1 MNGWLVARE
10 AEKMTSI
17 VDKLVN
23 HAAMNK
29 GSGSLF
35 RTDEID
41 QKQHQQAAEQSPR
54 QELAQ
59 RNNRYKYW
67 LVD

>member
-1 MNGWLVARE
+1 MASV
-10 AEKMTSI
+10 

-35 RTDEID
+35 RTNEID
-41 QKQHQQAAEQSPR
+41 QKQHQQATEQSPR

-59 RNNRYKYW
+59 RNNRYGYR